1 MATNEQLALAVA
13 RLAEN
18 GYLDHAGADRP
29 ACLRD
34 ALEYAKILP
43 AEDPLER
50 EKGGYWEE
58 VTKIVDGVVE
68 DVRQGRVADR
78 RTARHAAADAAV
90 GWAAGLDPLEAAAVL
105 RHSGHPCQHRG
116 YLVTN
121 EFPWAPTATPAVEA
135 DCRNEL
141 KTRPEYAALPE
152 GGKPVTE
159 VPDGRRGEGG

>member
-1 MATNEQLALAVA
+1 MATNAQLAKAVA

-34 ALEYAKILP
+34 ALEHAGILP
-43 AEDPLER
+43 SEDALER
-50 EKGGYWEE
+50 EKGEYWEE
-58 VTKIVDGVVE
+58 VTKIIDGVVE
-68 DVRQGRVADR
+68 DVRQGKVANR
-78 RTARHAAADAAV
+78 RLARNAV
-90 GWAAGLDPLEAAAVL
+90 FGATTPWVLAMDPLEAAAVL
-105 RHSGHPCQHRG
+105 RSTG
-116 YLVTN
+116 YPRDYFGKDVTLP
-121 EFPWAPTATPAVEA
+121 FPWVAAAMGSAER
-135 DCRNEL
+135 DCLAEL